1 MRISIFGTGYVGLVT
16 GACLAELGNDVV
28 CYDINEKKIGLL
40 KSGKIPIH
48 EPELESLVA
57 RNIGEG
63 RLSFTLDPKEAVRKR
78 GAIFI
83 AVGTPQKKNGGADL
97 SYVEN
102 AARTIGKNLSGYAV
116 IVTKSTVPVGTGQGI
131 RKFIREHYEEDFDI
145 VSNPEFLRQGSAV
158 FDFMNPERII
168 VGASSDRSQKIINSL
183 YDSFTCPILNTNLE
197 TAEMI
202 KYASNA
208 FLATKISFVNEIANI
223 CERVGADIEDV
234 SYAMGLD
241 SRIGNKFLKAGI
253 GYGGSCFPKDVKA
266 LHNMAM
272 TNNYDFKLLKSVIK
286 VNNDQRL
293 FVMRKTEKLLGD
305 LEGRRICIWGLTFK
319 PDTDDIRES
328 AGVDLVRLFHKKKTI
343 INVYDP
349 KADYDVVREVLGGKI
364 NIAFHRDKYEAA
376 RGCHALIITT
386 EWEEFKSADLER
398 ISGLL
403 FEANIIDGR
412 NIFKVDDM
420 KKRGFNYISVGRS

>member
-28 CYDINEKKIGLL
+28 CYDINERKIGLL
-40 KSGKIPIH
+40 KGGKIPIH

-57 RNIGEG
+57 KNVGEG
-63 RLSFTLDPKEAVRKR
+63 RLSFTLDPKEAVGKKE
-78 GAIFI
+78 AIFI

-102 AARTIGKNLSGYAV
+102 AARTIGKNLSKYAV
-116 IVTKSTVPVGTGQGI
+116 VVTKSTVPVGTGQRI
-131 RKFIREHYEEDFDI
+131 EKFIKEHCGEDFDV

-168 VGASSDRSQKIINSL
+168 VGANSDKPQKMINSL
-183 YDSFTCPILNTNLE
+183 YDSFECPILNTNLE

-272 TNNYDFKLLKSVIK
+272 TNHYDFKLLKSVIK

-293 FVMRKTEKLLGD
+293 LIVRKAEKLLGD
-305 LEGRRICIWGLTFK
+305 LEGRKVCIWGLTFK

-328 AGVDLVRLFHKKKTI
+328 AGVDLVRLFHKKRMI

-349 KADYDVVREVLGGKI
+349 KADYNIVREVLGGKI
-364 NIAFHRDKYEAA
+364 SVGFHRDKYEAA
-376 RGCHALIITT
+376 EGCHALVITT
-386 EWEEFKSADLER
+386 EWDEFRSADLER
-398 ISGLL
+398 ISEALS
-403 FEANIIDGR
+403 EANIIDGR
-412 NIFKVDDM
+412 NMFKVNDM
-420 KKRGFNYISVGRS
+420 KEKGFNYISVGRS